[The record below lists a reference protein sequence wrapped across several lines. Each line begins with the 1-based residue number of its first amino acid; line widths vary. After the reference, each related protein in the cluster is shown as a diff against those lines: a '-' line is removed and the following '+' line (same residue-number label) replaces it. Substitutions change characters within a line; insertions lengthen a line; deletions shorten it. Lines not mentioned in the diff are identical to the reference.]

1 MIATSRDER
10 RDDIAVAVAK
20 GHDLVAFDLLVSVE
34 SDIVASLFRGCRGA
48 ITVDDGHVE
57 QPGLMESRDHGREN
71 DIETAVGLPSAE
83 GAINA
88 GVVDL
93 RMSVRVLFNRQF
105 LPLTSH
111 VQQFQDVIEQ
121 DMQGELWRRA
131 PPSNGQVGQ
140 DKLPELLEA
149 QFRRN

>member
-1 MIATSRDER
+1 MEPRN
-10 RDDIAVAVAK
+10 
-20 GHDLVAFDLLVSVE
+20 HD
-34 SDIVASLFRGCRGA
+34 
-48 ITVDDGHVE
+48 
-57 QPGLMESRDHGREN
+57 REN

-93 RMSVRVLFNRQF
+93 RLPIRILFNRQF

-149 QFRRN
+149 QFRRNTPGLQAFRHLDPQKKGEPVSVQVESPKFRDSSILRVGSSW